1 MKTVIYTIV
10 YTKHFTYCTMCALY
24 KVSLLVHII
33 EYVHY
38 TVYTVHCLVSLLADV
53 VEYIV
58 GQVEVLEVFGA
69 DKDLGSGWPV
79 NTGSVLTVY

>member
-1 MKTVIYTIV
+1 MRT
-10 YTKHFTYCTMCALY
+10 
-24 KVSLLVHII
+24 SLSIL
-33 EYVHY
+33 
-38 TVYTVHCLVSLLADV
+38 TVHCTPYSVHCTLFRVSLLADV